1 MTIDKKNKS
10 ENNINK
16 NNRETVKTPVL
27 LSRKID
33 KYEYPLVKVKK

>member
-1 MTIDKKNKS
+1 MTIDKKNKG
-10 ENNINK
+10 ENNINN
-16 NNRETVKTPVL
+16 NNRETAKTPVL